1 MSRAARISIDDDAN
15 EVFVSAVSAWEIA
28 TKIRLGR
35 LPFATL
41 LAEDMTGHVAAQGFR
56 EMTMTLRHGQR
67 AGSLPEIHKDPF
79 DRMLIAQAE
88 IEGCALVSNE
98 RLFDRY
104 GIERVW

>member
-1 MSRAARISIDDDAN
+1 
-15 EVFVSAVSAWEIA
+15 
-28 TKIRLGR
+28 
-35 LPFATL
+35 
-41 LAEDMTGHVAAQGFR
+41 
-56 EMTMTLRHGQR
+56 MTLRHGQR

>member
-1 MSRAARISIDDDAN
+1 MTIHKARTELSKP
-15 EVFVSAVSAWEIA
+15 IA
-28 TKIRLGR
+28 RGHTPVARLV
-35 LPFATL
+35 PFATL